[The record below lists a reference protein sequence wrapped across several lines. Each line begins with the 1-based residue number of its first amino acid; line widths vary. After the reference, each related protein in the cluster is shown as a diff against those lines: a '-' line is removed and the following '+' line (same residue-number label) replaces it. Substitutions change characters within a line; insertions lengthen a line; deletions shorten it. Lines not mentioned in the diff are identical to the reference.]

1 MLSPATRREHTVPQ
15 RNTVATPITVADLIT
30 PERVVFKLRAG
41 TKASVLQ
48 QLAQRAADELH
59 VNAQQLADLLAAR
72 EGLGSTGLGHGIAV
86 PHTMVK
92 GAPNFFALL
101 VRLDKAIDFAAI
113 DGLPVDILVLLLT
126 PENAGKAHLSA
137 LAAISRRLRDAT
149 VVNALRTARDAKQMY
164 DHFVGQ
170 SPPAAPRNA

>member
-1 MLSPATRREHTVPQ
+1 VPQ
-15 RNTVATPITVADLIT
+15 RNNAAAPITVADLIK
-30 PERVVFKLRAG
+30 PEHVVFKLKAG

-48 QLAQRAADELH
+48 QLAQRAATALHLDAQVLVEL
-59 VNAQQLADLLAAR
+59 LSAR

-86 PHTMVK
+86 PHAMIK
-92 GAPNFFALL
+92 GLPNFFALL

-126 PENAGKAHLSA
+126 PETAAKAHLSA

-149 VVNALRTARDAKQMY
+149 VVNALRTARDAKQLH
-164 DHFVGQ
+164 DVFIGE
-170 SPPAAPRNA
+170 AAPRST